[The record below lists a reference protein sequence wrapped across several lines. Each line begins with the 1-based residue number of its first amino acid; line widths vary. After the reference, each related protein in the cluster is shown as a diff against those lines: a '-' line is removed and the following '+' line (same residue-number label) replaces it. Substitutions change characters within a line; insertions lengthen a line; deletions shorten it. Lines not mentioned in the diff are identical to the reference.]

1 MKLHTIEI
9 YEDPLHEKLIGA
21 MDVPCKRLDEHVQ
34 ALGKLIC
41 RIRKL
46 SEVECIILDET
57 GRAYDQ
63 ITVFR

>member
-1 MKLHTIEI
+1 
-9 YEDPLHEKLIGA
+9 

-34 ALGKLIC
+34 ALGKLVC

>member
-21 MDVPCKRLDEHVQ
+21 MDAPTKRLDEHIQ
-34 ALGKLIC
+34 ALGKLAC
-41 RIRKL
+41 RIRRL

-63 ITVFR
+63 VTVYR